1 MKMKDGFSYSG
12 DWISGEMSGKGIAIY
27 ANGDRFD
34 GYFLNGKREGK
45 GVMTFQDGK
54 IIDAIWKDGKEIQT
68 DTSSSVVRD

>member
-1 MKMKDGFSYSG
+1 M
-12 DWISGEMSGKGIAIY
+12 Y
-27 ANGDRFD
+27 ANGDRYE

-68 DTSSSVVRD
+68 DTSSSVERN

>member
-1 MKMKDGFSYSG
+1 MEMKDGFSYSG
-12 DWISGEMSGKGIAIY
+12 DWASGEMSGKGIAMY
-27 ANGDRFD
+27 ANGDRYE

-68 DTSSSVVRD
+68 DTSSSVERD